1 MATSSIYREFE
12 IKGTDKNLDKLI
24 KAAKEA
30 KPYVNKSGFKFKV
43 EE

>member
-12 IKGTDKNLDKLI
+12 IRGTDKNLDKLI

-30 KPYVNKSGFKFKV
+30 KPYVNKTGIDFTV
-43 EE
+43 EK